1 MGALLV
7 LIAVLIAYGSVYP
20 FDFSPHAAGL
30 EEFIAL
36 FTSPELAMGR
46 GDLVGNLLLF
56 APYGFIAALHARTK
70 PALMRLL
77 WLGAALALVLQI
89 VQLWLPSRVPVLG
102 DVVINIAGMALG
114 VAAARLAAPLL
125 PSTAGSKSPSTLFPA
140 SLMLCWFT
148 YQWFPLVPTIDLQN
162 VINALKPLLLSP
174 QLDIAR
180 TLHTAVAWAAFFK
193 LSEHVLVKHGT
204 APTLAA
210 AALAI
215 VAAKAMIVGASIS
228 LNNVLGL
235 GLAIAMLP
243 WRSKPTALPA
253 LIVAML
259 LSLFVSGLSPFSMQS
274 TPQAFHW
281 IPFTGMLEGD
291 MGNNLMSLVEKVYFY
306 GALIL
311 LMAWHGARPM
321 PAAFAVAICLAIIE
335 AAQIF
340 IVGRTAE
347 STDPAL
353 ALILGFVIRPGMPSR
368 KQ

>member
-1 MGALLV
+1 M
-7 LIAVLIAYGSVYP
+7 IAYGSPYP
-20 FDFSPHAAGL
+20 FDFSSCAAGL

-36 FTSPELAMGR
+36 FTSPELAMER

-56 APYGFIAALHARTK
+56 APYGFIAALHARMK

-77 WLGAALALVLQI
+77 WLGAALALILQT
-89 VQLWLPSRVPVLG
+89 VQLWLPSRVPALG
-102 DVVINIAGMALG
+102 DVVINIAGMVMG

-125 PSTAGSKSPSTLFPA
+125 PSTAGSRSPSTFFPA
-140 SLMLCWFT
+140 GLMLCWLA

-180 TLHTAVAWAAFFK
+180 TLHTAVTWAAFFK
-193 LSEHVLVKHGT
+193 LSEHVLVEHGA

-215 VAAKAMIVGASIS
+215 VAAKVMIVGASIS
-228 LNNVLGL
+228 LGR
-235 GLAIAMLP
+235 GLAIAMLS

-291 MGNNLMSLVEKVYFY
+291 MGNNLMNLVEKVYFY
-306 GALIL
+306 GALLLLL

-321 PAAFAVAICLAIIE
+321 PAAFAVAICLAVIK

-353 ALILGFVIRPGMPSR
+353 ALILGFVIRPGRPLR
-368 KQ
+368 KR